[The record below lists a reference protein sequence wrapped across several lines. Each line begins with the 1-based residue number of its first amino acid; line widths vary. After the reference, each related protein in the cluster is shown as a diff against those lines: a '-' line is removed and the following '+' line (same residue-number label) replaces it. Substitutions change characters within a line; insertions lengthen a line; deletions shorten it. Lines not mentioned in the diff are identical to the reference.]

1 MNEEL
6 IAPCGMNCA
15 ACSSYL
21 AFVNDVR
28 SKGIRMSYCRG
39 CRARNKMCAFL
50 KKHCA
55 LLLED
60 KVKYCYEC
68 PDFPCENLKHLDAG
82 YRKKFRMSMIENLEF
97 IKEQGIARLL
107 ERETDKWKCPECGEM
122 ICCHNG
128 ICFNCGLEKLRVKK
142 KLYRWEDD

>member
-1 MNEEL
+1 ME
-6 IAPCGMNCA
+6 G
-15 ACSSYL
+15 
-21 AFVNDVR
+21 
-28 SKGIRMSYCRG
+28 
-39 CRARNKMCAFL
+39 
-50 KKHCA
+50 
-55 LLLED
+55 

-68 PDFPCENLKHLDAG
+68 PDFPCENLKHIDAN

-97 IKEQGIARLL
+97 IKEHGIVKLL

-128 ICFNCGLEKLRVKK
+128 ICFNCGLEKLKVKE